1 MSLSPN
7 IYLEY
12 TKYNPFETFEPNTY
26 ELHDNFNP
34 FETLDIFTYK
44 HQYTDRHQVGGT
56 AENKQNKQNRQNAAT
71 NKKTKIPGI
80 DFPLQDGRTAL
91 HIAAEK
97 GQIQATRSLLKAG
110 ANTNVYDKKGNSP
123 LHEAS
128 QRGHKQIV
136 RLLLEDN
143 AFINIP
149 NHSGSLP
156 IHLAAIN
163 GHEDTVQILT
173 GNDPSTSNHTESDN
187 QDSISTNN
195 SSKDGSK
202 DIKTD
207 LTHTKKPVDNQINK
221 HLEGGDPHLDDIL
234 KNQNFENI
242 KEGEEREVYLPSQP
256 NFNNFLFPTSQ
267 TQPNNKE
274 GLFAKLGKKMLSKT
288 MSFLQPKT
296 PFM

>member
-1 MSLSPN
+1 MQQRPLV
-7 IYLEY
+7 YLEY
-12 TKYNPFETFEPNTY
+12 SRYDPQETFNLQGD
-26 ELHDNFNP
+26 ELNVNFNP
-34 FETLDIFTYK
+34 FEGIDIFRYRHTYNGK
-44 HQYTDRHQVGGT
+44 TPQNGG
-56 AENKQNKQNRQNAAT
+56 ASKQNVIHHKQS
-71 NKKTKIPGI
+71 KKIKDTDEVKQKKSKIPGI

-110 ANTNVYDKKGNSP
+110 ANTNVYDKKGSSP

-136 RLLLEDN
+136 RLLLEKN

-173 GNDPSTSNHTESDN
+173 GNDPSKGQIDLIDDVLEQQDTKTTSM
-187 QDSISTNN
+187 
-195 SSKDGSK
+195 
-202 DIKTD
+202 
-207 LTHTKKPVDNQINK
+207 
-221 HLEGGDPHLDDIL
+221 EGGDIAHDR
-234 KNQNFENI
+234 KQSNQLLNDQSFENL
-242 KEGEEREVYLPSQP
+242 KEGEERELYLPSQP
-256 NFNNFLFPTSQ
+256 NLNNFLFPNIESQ
-267 TQPNNKE
+267 QPQANNKE